1 VPLLRRL
8 AESQRAFVEMF
19 ANGDLRNLQLAGV
32 GSTLGIWAY
41 GVAVAVYA
49 YDVDGAKA
57 VGILYFVRWSLAGAF
72 APWLSLLSDR
82 LPRRRVMLAAD
93 LVRAAVVGG
102 MAAVVAFHG
111 PSLLVYG
118 LAVVGS
124 IAGAAFHPA
133 QSALLPSLAR
143 TPEEL
148 AASNVALSTT
158 GSIGMFAGPA
168 LGGVLLAVSSPW
180 VVFVLTAAMFLWSAG
195 CLSRIAADR
204 AVAPADDETVE
215 TLPALLAGFR
225 AVASEPRLRV
235 VIGLAASQTVVAG
248 ALEVLLVLVA
258 LRFLDSGNGGVGWLN
273 AAVGVGGLLGAG
285 AATALAGRRRLAG
298 DFGIGLVLFGL
309 PLALTAAW
317 ASTAYVIVLFA
328 LIGVGNTI
336 VDVSSITLM
345 QRTAD
350 SDVLARVFGVLETL
364 IYLTLAVGAVVTPAL
379 VAAIGLRPTLII
391 VGLLLPA
398 VLVPLWR
405 RLAAIDASTG
415 APTVPLE
422 LLRAIPLFAPLPAPV
437 LERLAASA
445 VETDVPA
452 GVVVVEQGAPGDRFY
467 VLVSGRAAVEIDGRP
482 EAELGPGNFFGEIAL
497 LRDVPRTATVR
508 ALEPLELYS
517 LERDVFI
524 AAVTG
529 HAQSAAAAE
538 SVVAERLPLGLPV

>member
-1 VPLLRRL
+1 MPLLRRL

-57 VGILYFVRWSLAGAF
+57 VGVLYFVRWSLAGTF
-72 APWLSLLSDR
+72 APWLSVLSDR

-111 PSLLVYG
+111 PSLPVYG

-148 AASNVALSTT
+148 AASNIALSTT

-168 LGGVLLAVSSPW
+168 LGGALLAVSSPW

-195 CLSRIAADR
+195 CLSRI
-204 AVAPADDETVE
+204 PADTATATDEE
-215 TLPALLAGFR
+215 TADTPPALLAGFR

-258 LRFLDSGNGGVGWLN
+258 LRLLDSGNGGVGWLN

-285 AATALAGRRRLAG
+285 AATALAGRKRLAG

-345 QRTAD
+345 QRTAE

-364 IYLTLAVGAVVTPAL
+364 IYLTLAVGAVVTPVL
-379 VAAIGLRPTLII
+379 VSAIGLRPTL
-391 VGLLLPA
+391 VVAGLLLPA
-398 VLVPLWR
+398 VLVPLWP

-415 APTVPLE
+415 VAAAPLA
-422 LLRAIPLFAPLPAPV
+422 LLRTIPLFAPLPAPV
-437 LERLAASA
+437 LERLASSA
-445 VETDVPA
+445 LETAVQP
-452 GVVVVEQGAPGDRFY
+452 GVAVVEQGGPGDLFY
-467 VLVSGRAAVEIDGRP
+467 VVASGRAAVEVDGRRT
-482 EAELGPGNFFGEIAL
+482 AELAAGDFFGEIAL

-508 ALEPLELYS
+508 ALEPLALYS

-538 SVVAERLPLGLPV
+538 SVVAERLPLGIPV

>member
-57 VGILYFVRWSLAGAF
+57 VGVLYFVRWSLAGTF
-72 APWLSLLSDR
+72 APWLSVLSDR

-111 PSLLVYG
+111 PSLPVYG

-148 AASNVALSTT
+148 AASNIALSTT

-168 LGGVLLAVSSPW
+168 LGGALLAVSSPW

-195 CLSRIAADR
+195 CLSRI
-204 AVAPADDETVE
+204 PADTATATDEE
-215 TLPALLAGFR
+215 TADTPPALLAGFR

-258 LRFLDSGNGGVGWLN
+258 LRLLDSGNGGVGWLN

-285 AATALAGRRRLAG
+285 AATALAGRKRLAG

-345 QRTAD
+345 QRTAE

-364 IYLTLAVGAVVTPAL
+364 IYLTLAVGAVVTPVL
-379 VAAIGLRPTLII
+379 VSAIGLRPTL
-391 VGLLLPA
+391 VVAGLLLPA
-398 VLVPLWR
+398 VLVPLWP

-415 APTVPLE
+415 VAAAPLA
-422 LLRAIPLFAPLPAPV
+422 LLRTIPLFAPLPAPV
-437 LERLAASA
+437 LERLASSA
-445 VETDVPA
+445 LETAVQP
-452 GVVVVEQGAPGDRFY
+452 GVAVVEQGGPGDLFY
-467 VLVSGRAAVEIDGRP
+467 VVASGRAAVEVDGRRT
-482 EAELGPGNFFGEIAL
+482 AELAAGDFFGEIAL

-508 ALEPLELYS
+508 ALEPLALYS

-538 SVVAERLPLGLPV
+538 SVVAERLPLGIPV

>member
-1 VPLLRRL
+1 MPLLRRL

-57 VGILYFVRWSLAGAF
+57 VGVLYFVRWSLAGTF
-72 APWLSLLSDR
+72 APWLSVLSDR

-111 PSLLVYG
+111 PSLPVYG

-148 AASNVALSTT
+148 AASNIALSTT

-168 LGGVLLAVSSPW
+168 LGGALLAVSSPW

-195 CLSRIAADR
+195 CLSRI
-204 AVAPADDETVE
+204 PADTATATDEE
-215 TLPALLAGFR
+215 TADTPPALLAGFR

-258 LRFLDSGNGGVGWLN
+258 LRLLDSGNGGVGWLN

-285 AATALAGRRRLAG
+285 AATALAGRKRLAC

-345 QRTAD
+345 QRTAE

-364 IYLTLAVGAVVTPAL
+364 IYLTLAVGAVVTPVL
-379 VAAIGLRPTLII
+379 VSAIGLRPTL
-391 VGLLLPA
+391 VVAGLLLPA
-398 VLVPLWR
+398 VLVPLWP

-415 APTVPLE
+415 VAAAPLA
-422 LLRAIPLFAPLPAPV
+422 LLRTIPLFAPLPAPV
-437 LERLAASA
+437 LERLASSA
-445 VETDVPA
+445 LETAVQP
-452 GVVVVEQGAPGDRFY
+452 GVAVVEQGGPGDLFY
-467 VLVSGRAAVEIDGRP
+467 VVASGRAAVEVDGRRT
-482 EAELGPGNFFGEIAL
+482 AELAAGDFFGEIAL

-508 ALEPLELYS
+508 ALEPLALYS

-538 SVVAERLPLGLPV
+538 SVVAERLPLGIPV

>member
-1 VPLLRRL
+1 VPLLRRVL
-8 AESQRAFVEMF
+8 ESQRAFVEMF
-19 ANGDLRNLQLAGV
+19 ANRDLRNLQLAGV

-102 MAAVVAFHG
+102 MAAVVGLHG

-118 LAVVGS
+118 LAVAGS
-124 IAGAAFHPA
+124 VAGAAFHPA

-180 VVFVLTAAMFLWSAG
+180 VVFALTAAMFLWSAG
-195 CLSRIAADR
+195 CLTRIPADT
-204 AVAPADDETVE
+204 VAPTEETVE
-215 TLPALLAGFR
+215 TLPAMLAGFR
-225 AVASEPRLRV
+225 AVASEPKLRV

-258 LRFLDSGNGGVGWLN
+258 LRLLDSGNGGVGWLN
-273 AAVGVGGLLGAG
+273 AAVGVGGLVGAG

-298 DFGIGLVLFGL
+298 DFGIGLILFGL

-317 ASTAYVIVLFA
+317 ANTAYVIVLFA

-364 IYLTLAVGAVVTPAL
+364 IYLTLAIGAAVTPAL
-379 VAAIGLRPTLII
+379 VSALGLRPTLII
-391 VGLLLPA
+391 AGLLLPV
-398 VLVPLWR
+398 VLVPLWQ
-405 RLAAIDASTG
+405 RLATIDASTG
-415 APTVPLE
+415 VPTAPLALIRTI
-422 LLRAIPLFAPLPAPV
+422 ALFAPLPAPV
-437 LERLAASA
+437 IERLASSA
-445 VETDVPA
+445 VETLVPA
-452 GVVVVEQGAPGDRFY
+452 GATVVEQGGPGDRFY
-467 VLVSGRAAVEIDGRP
+467 VVASGRAVVEVDGRRT
-482 EAELGPGNFFGEIAL
+482 AELGPRDFFGEIAL

-508 ALEPLELYS
+508 ALDDLELYS
-517 LERDVFI
+517 LERDVFV

>member
-1 VPLLRRL
+1 VPLFRRL

-19 ANGDLRNLQLAGV
+19 ANRELRSLQLAGV

-72 APWLSLLSDR
+72 APWLSVLSDR

-102 MAAVVAFHG
+102 MAALVAFHG

-148 AASNVALSTT
+148 AASNIALSTT
-158 GSIGMFAGPA
+158 GSVGMFAGPA
-168 LGGVLLAVSSPW
+168 LGGALVAVSSPW

-195 CLSRIAADR
+195 FLSRI
-204 AVAPADDETVE
+204 PADTATPTDGEAVE

-225 AVASEPRLRV
+225 AVASEPKLRV

-258 LRFLDSGNGGVGWLN
+258 LRLLDSGNGGVGWLN

-317 ASTAYVIVLFA
+317 TSTVYVIVLFA

-345 QRTAD
+345 QRTAE

-379 VAAIGLRPTLII
+379 VSAIGLRPTL
-391 VGLLLPA
+391 VVAGVLLPA

-415 APTVPLE
+415 VPAAPLA
-422 LLRAIPLFAPLPAPV
+422 LLRTIPLFAPLPAPV
-437 LERLAASA
+437 LERLASSA
-445 VETDVPA
+445 LETAVQP
-452 GVVVVEQGAPGDRFY
+452 GVAVVEQGRPGDRFY
-467 VLVSGRAAVEIDGRP
+467 VVASGRAVVEVDGRRT
-482 EAELGPGNFFGEIAL
+482 AELGAGDFFGEIAL

-508 ALEPLELYS
+508 AVEPLELYS

-529 HAQSAAAAE
+529 HARSAAAAE
-538 SVVAERLPLGLPV
+538 SVVAERLPLGIPV

>member
-57 VGILYFVRWSLAGAF
+57 VGVLYFVRWSLAGTF
-72 APWLSLLSDR
+72 APWLSVLSDR

-111 PSLLVYG
+111 PSLPVYG

-148 AASNVALSTT
+148 AASNIALSTT

-168 LGGVLLAVSSPW
+168 LGGALLAVSSPW

-195 CLSRIAADR
+195 CLSRI
-204 AVAPADDETVE
+204 PADTATATDEE
-215 TLPALLAGFR
+215 TADTPPALLAGFR

-258 LRFLDSGNGGVGWLN
+258 LRLLDSGNGGVGWLN

-285 AATALAGRRRLAG
+285 AATALAGRKRLAC

-345 QRTAD
+345 QRTAE

-364 IYLTLAVGAVVTPAL
+364 IYLTLAVGAVVTPVL
-379 VAAIGLRPTLII
+379 VSAIGLRPTL
-391 VGLLLPA
+391 VVAGLLLPA
-398 VLVPLWR
+398 VLVPLWP

-415 APTVPLE
+415 VAAAPLA
-422 LLRAIPLFAPLPAPV
+422 LLRTIPLFAPLPAPV
-437 LERLAASA
+437 LERLASSA
-445 VETDVPA
+445 LETAVQP
-452 GVVVVEQGAPGDRFY
+452 GVAVVEQGGPGDLFY
-467 VLVSGRAAVEIDGRP
+467 VVASGRAAVEVDGRRT
-482 EAELGPGNFFGEIAL
+482 AELAAGDFFGEIAL

-508 ALEPLELYS
+508 ALEPLALYS

-538 SVVAERLPLGLPV
+538 SVVAERLPLGIPV